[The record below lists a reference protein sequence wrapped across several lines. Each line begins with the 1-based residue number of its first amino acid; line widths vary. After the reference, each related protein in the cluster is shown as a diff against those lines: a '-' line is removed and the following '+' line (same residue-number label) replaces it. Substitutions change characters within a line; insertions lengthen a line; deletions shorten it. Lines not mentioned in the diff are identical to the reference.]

1 MPENAHLSGATE
13 VNVPLGI
20 TALTG
25 RAALR
30 LKSWVPGAMSGGRT
44 VVLDGRELPA
54 QVGGTMSGQIRVL
67 CLGPGEWLI
76 VSDVAGASTVR
87 EQIEQELQQQGVA
100 LVDLTHGLAVLQVE
114 RPDMRELLSKG
125 CGLDLHPR
133 AFPPDRCAS
142 TRFAQI
148 PVIVDCLD
156 GPPRFDLYVAR
167 SYLGFLQSWLA
178 DATIEFDVPGS
189 G

>member
-1 MPENAHLSGATE
+1 MLEHSHLSGGAE
-13 VNVPLGI
+13 ANAPFGI
-20 TALTG
+20 SALAG
-25 RAALR
+25 RTALR
-30 LKSWVPGAMSGGRT
+30 LKSWLPGPTSGGRT
-44 VVLDGRELPA
+44 VVLDGRELPS
-54 QVGGTMSGQIRVL
+54 QVGETMPGQIRVL

-76 VSDVAGASTVR
+76 VSDVGGAFTVR

-100 LVDLTHGLAVLQVE
+100 LVDLTHGLGVLQVVGPE
-114 RPDMRELLSKG
+114 TRELLSKG

-133 AFPPDRCAS
+133 SFPPNRCAS

-178 DATIEFDVPGS
+178 DATIEFDGPAS